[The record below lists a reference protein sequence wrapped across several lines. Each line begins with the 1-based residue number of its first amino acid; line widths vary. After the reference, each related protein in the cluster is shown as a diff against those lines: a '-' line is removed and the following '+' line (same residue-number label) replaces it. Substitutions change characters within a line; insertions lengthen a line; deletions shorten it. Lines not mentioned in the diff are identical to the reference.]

1 MSKREAISKLR
12 ICLAYLFDTRYRG
25 ADAQAFG
32 KAQGFADGY
41 MQALADM
48 QLIDDREML
57 AVVNEER
64 RRAADRAD
72 GRLAAS
78 RMPPAPPVTTY
89 A

>member
-12 ICLAYLFDTRYRG
+12 HCLADLFDSRYEG
-25 ADAQAFG
+25 AAAPRYA

-48 QLIDDREML
+48 QLVDDREML

-64 RRAADRAD
+64 KR
-72 GRLAAS
+72 AAS
-78 RMPPAPPVTTY
+78 RADVGFAPLPPAPPVTTY
-89 A
+89 AC

>member
-12 ICLAYLFDTRYRG
+12 SYLAALFDVRYAG
-25 ADAQAFG
+25 ANG
-32 KAQGFADGY
+32 NSHSKAQGYADGY

-48 QLIDDREML
+48 RLMNERELL

-64 RRAADRAD
+64 HRAGARAD
-72 GRLAAS
+72 AGLS
-78 RMPPAPPVTTY
+78 APVPQATTC